1 MVKIIYYITFQH
13 LLYKFQLIQEE
24 VSDIEDIKCLS
35 LEETKVKAE
44 HDKRIAEASQR
55 KQNVLQRL
63 EELKINFRDIISR

>member
-1 MVKIIYYITFQH
+1 
-13 LLYKFQLIQEE
+13 
-24 VSDIEDIKCLS
+24 